1 MSSSMPPV
9 KGAPASRV
17 SRRVIARGAAWTVP
31 VVAVASAAPAMAATA
46 CASFTAAESYATN
59 QSDTVTLTNNS
70 TVEIPAGTTITW
82 QFQNVASS
90 TQTISIANLSGVTV
104 TPSRASPSIATSP
117 RR

>member
-1 MSSSMPPV
+1 MPPV

-31 VVAVASAAPAMAATA
+31 VVAVASAAPAMATTA

-59 QSDTVTLTNNS
+59 QSDTITLTNNS